1 MAKYEVLVP
10 ELHYQTVTVE
20 AENER
25 EAIKS
30 IIDGNGD
37 VVEGKLEYSC
47 VMDDYLDD
55 VFNHIENYDW
65 MIQEVTNA

>member
-1 MAKYEVLVP
+1 MPKYEVLVP

-30 IIDGNGD
+30 IIDGGGD

-55 VFNHIENYDW
+55 AFNYIENYDW